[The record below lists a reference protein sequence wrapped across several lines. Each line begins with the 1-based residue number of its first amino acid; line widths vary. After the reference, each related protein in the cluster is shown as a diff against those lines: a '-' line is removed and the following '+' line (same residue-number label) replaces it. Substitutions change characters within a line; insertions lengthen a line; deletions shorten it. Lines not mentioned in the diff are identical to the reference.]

1 MRRWRTFWTSAAVA
15 AAAVA
20 AGMAGASAQSDVEA
34 FYRGRAVTIVVAVG
48 PGGPFGLRAQVLSQ
62 FLGRHTPG
70 NPTVVV
76 QYMPGAGGR
85 VAANYL
91 YNAAPKDGSV
101 IGLLFYNTA
110 LSYRLRPQ
118 GAAFDPAKFNWLG
131 SHSPTYAV
139 AFAWAGAPATT
150 LDRMKNTEV
159 FFGASGR
166 TSPTGMFPAVMNKLL
181 KTRIRIVEGY
191 QGTADTIKA
200 AESREIHGAI
210 SEWDTLASAYG
221 DRVRDGQIVPILQF
235 GFKKHP
241 ELASVPLLQEVTTT
255 PEARRIA
262 EFIGAACEIGH
273 TNVAPPGVPTERLAA
288 LRAGIAATY
297 RDPAALAAAEKMK
310 IPIQPVSAEEVT
322 RMVESAMAAPADIVA
337 KTRTAAGLD

>member
-1 MRRWRTFWTSAAVA
+1 MRRWRAYWTVAVA
-15 AAAVA
+15 AALVA
-20 AGMAGASAQSDVEA
+20 ATMASVSAQSDVEA
-34 FYRGRAVTIVVAVG
+34 FYRNRPITIVVAVG
-48 PGGPFGLRAQVLSQ
+48 AGGPFGLRAQVLSQ
-62 FLGRHTPG
+62 FLGKHMPG
-70 NPTVVV
+70 NPRVVV

-118 GAAFDPAKFNWLG
+118 GAAFDPVKFNWLG

-150 LDRMKNTEV
+150 LDGMKSTEV

-181 KTRIRIVEGY
+181 DTRIRIVEGY
-191 QGTADTIKA
+191 QGTADTVKA

-210 SEWDTLASAYG
+210 SEWDALTSAYG
-221 DRVRDGQIVPILQF
+221 DRVRGGQIVPILQF
-235 GFKKHP
+235 GFKKHSDLP
-241 ELASVPLLQEVTTT
+241 AVPLLQELTST
-255 PEARRIA
+255 PDARQIA

-273 TNVAPPGVPTERLAA
+273 TNVAPPGVPANRLAA
-288 LRAGIAATY
+288 LRAGIADAY
-297 RDPAALAAAEKMK
+297 RDPAAIAAAEKMM
-310 IPIQPVSAEEVT
+310 IPIQPVSAEEVV
-322 RMVESAMAAPADIVA
+322 RMVESAMAAPADVVS
-337 KTRTAAGLD
+337 KTSTAAGLD